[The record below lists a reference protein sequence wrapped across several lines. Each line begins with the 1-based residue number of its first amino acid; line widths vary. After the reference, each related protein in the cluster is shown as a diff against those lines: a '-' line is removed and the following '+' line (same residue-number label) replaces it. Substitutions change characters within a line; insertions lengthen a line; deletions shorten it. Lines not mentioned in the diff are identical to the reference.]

1 MLQQDNVSCGVGVVT
16 PFRMRGSVIIKSVG
30 MLQGVQIGKLFV
42 KIFVKRNKP
51 KVIKEKRV
59 VT

>member
-1 MLQQDNVSCGVGVVT
+1 MLQRDNVSCGVGVVT

-30 MLQGVQIGKLFV
+30 MLQGVQIGR
-42 KIFVKRNKP
+42 IFVKRNKP
-51 KVIKEKRV
+51 KVLKEKRV